1 MPFTISH
8 AAAVLPFS
16 RLLARWR
23 LLSAVVIGAMVPD
36 FGLFFPWRVHRFETH
51 SAMALLTFCLPVG
64 LVTYWAFQYLVKIP
78 ILEVLPEG
86 AYARWRP
93 FSSPA
98 DVRSIRQWVLAAS
111 GLLAG
116 AVTHL
121 VWDAFT
127 HENARGIRMIPW
139 LEDPAVDIGSH
150 RLAGVR
156 LLQDGS
162 SLIGLAVVV
171 VLVWYGLRR
180 GTENA
185 VPARPLRAAERGLWV
200 LIYVAS
206 AVGLSVAWWLWARS
220 AAPSGHGMRMAGMVI
235 TNMAVASLRGLATAL
250 FCTSVALDWRL
261 RALRSSTRRSPDRS
275 TV

>member
-36 FGLFFPWRVHRFETH
+36 FGLFFPWRMHRFETH
-51 SAMALLTFCLPVG
+51 SAVALFTFCLPVG
-64 LVTYWAFQYLVKIP
+64 MAAYWAFQYLIKTPV
-78 ILEVLPEG
+78 LETLPNG

-98 DVRSIRQWVLAAS
+98 NIGSVRQWILVAF
-111 GLLAG
+111 GVLAG

-127 HENARGIRMIPW
+127 HENARGVRLVPW
-139 LEDPAVDIGSH
+139 VEEPIDIGAH
-150 RLAGVR
+150 HMGGVR

-162 SLIGLAVVV
+162 SLIGLAVVLGLIV
-171 VLVWYGLRR
+171 YGLRP
-180 GTENA
+180 GGDQP
-185 VPARPLRAAERGLWV
+185 VLPRPLRAAERRAWV
-200 LIYVAS
+200 AAYVAA
-206 AVGLSVAWWLWARS
+206 AVGLGAVCWLWEPVAHS
-220 AAPSGHGMRMAGMVI
+220 LTAAANRI
-235 TNMAVASLRGLATAL
+235 AVAALRGLALAL
-250 FCTSVALDWRL
+250 LCTSLGLDWRL
-261 RALRSSTRRSPDRS
+261 RALGVSSARSTR
-275 TV
+275 

>member
-8 AAAVLPFS
+8 AAVVLPFS

-36 FGLFFPWRVHRFETH
+36 FGLFFPWRVHRLETH

-64 LVTYWAFQYLVKIP
+64 LITYWAFQYLIKTP
-78 ILEVLPEG
+78 ILEVLPDG

-98 DVRSIRQWVLAAS
+98 DVRSIRQWVLAAC

-121 VWDAFT
+121 VWDGFT

-139 LEDPAVDIGSH
+139 LEDPVVDIGSH
-150 RLAGVR
+150 RLAGFR
-156 LLQDGS
+156 LMQDGS

-171 VLVWYGLRR
+171 GLLWYGLRR
-180 GTENA
+180 GTEKA
-185 VPARPLRAAERGLWV
+185 VQARPVGTAERRIWV
-200 LIYVAS
+200 LTYAAS
-206 AVGLSVAWWLWARS
+206 AVGLSVAWYLWAR
-220 AAPSGHGMRMAGMVI
+220 AGAPSSGHFTRAPAMVI
-235 TNMAVASLRGLATAL
+235 TSMAVASLRGLATAL
-250 FCTSVALDWRL
+250 ICTSLALDWRL
-261 RALRSSTRRSPDRS
+261 RALRSSTRRSP
-275 TV
+275 